1 MREILIQLN
10 QRPIS
15 YYPIYKRI
23 TGSTTAGILLSQL
36 MYWWAK
42 MDGREFYK
50 TDAEIMEETELSVDE
65 LRGAKVK
72 LKKCKFLKI
81 SHRGVPCKTYYWIIY
96 PILMDEIAASVSGK
110 TPNQFRE
117 FPETGSGEFPKQDSG
132 NSTDLNRE
140 IPETL
145 HKTTHKNTR
154 RIQQENAE
162 HGVST
167 SAFPS
172 ILDDFNFKNKLAA
185 DFPAVPVLAELE
197 TLKDYLAAS
206 GKKYKDYA
214 AFARNWM
221 RRAEKDNANK
231 KNNSNGT
238 QRTDKALSTDPLVSD
253 ATLRRAYTNLMAK
266 RGLNPDGS
274 PKDGVSG

>member
-1 MREILIQLN
+1 MKEILIQLN

-50 TDAEIMEETELSVDE
+50 TDSEIMEETELSVDE

-96 PILMDEIAASVSGK
+96 QILMDEIAASVSGK
-110 TPNQFRE
+110 SPNQFRE
-117 FPETGSGEFPKQDSG
+117 IPETGLGKFPKQDSG
-132 NSTDLNRE
+132 IYTDLNRE

-162 HGVST
+162 HGVSP
-167 SAFPS
+167 SASPS
-172 ILDDFNFKNKLAA
+172 ILSDFDFQKKLAA
-185 DFPAVPVLAELE
+185 DFPAVNVAGELA
-197 TLKDYLAAS
+197 TMVDYLAAS
-206 GKKYKDYA
+206 GKKYKDYS
-214 AFARNWM
+214 AFARNWC
-221 RRAEKDNANK
+221 RRAEKENANR
-231 KNNSNGT
+231 KNSKNGNSDSDKAPSNG
-238 QRTDKALSTDPLVSD
+238 QLVND
-253 ATLRRAYTNLMAK
+253 DQLRRVYTSLMAK

-274 PKDGVSG
+274 PKNGN